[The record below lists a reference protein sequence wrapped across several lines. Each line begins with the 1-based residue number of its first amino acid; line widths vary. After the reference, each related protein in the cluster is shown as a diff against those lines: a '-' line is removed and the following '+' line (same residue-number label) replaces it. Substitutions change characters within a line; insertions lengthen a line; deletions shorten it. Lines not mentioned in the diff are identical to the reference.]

1 MTNSES
7 ELLDGMYKRLV
18 KNFLDL
24 IIMRKLEK
32 RQPMG
37 GYDIIAFLNREFG
50 MLVSSGTVY
59 ANLYSME
66 RNGLIKA
73 KESENRRSYVL
84 TDKGKQTI
92 QSLKN
97 AEKMFVDLVKKIFFG
112 QHEAF

>member
-7 ELLDGMYKRLV
+7 EVLDGMYKRLV

-32 RQPMG
+32 RQCMG
-37 GYDIIAFLNREFG
+37 GYDIIAFLNTEFG
-50 MLVSSGTVY
+50 MLISPGTVY

-66 RNGLIKA
+66 RNGLIEA

-92 QSLKN
+92 QALKN
-97 AEKMFVDLVKKIFFG
+97 LSLIHISEPTRPY
-112 QHEAF
+112 

>member
-7 ELLDGMYKRLV
+7 ELLDGMYKRFV
-18 KNFLDL
+18 KNSLDL

-32 RQPMG
+32 RQSMAA
-37 GYDIIAFLNREFG
+37 YDFITFLNREFG
-50 MLVSSGTVY
+50 MLISSGTVY

-66 RNGLIKA
+66 RNGLIEA

-92 QSLKN
+92 QALKN
-97 AEKMFVDLVKKIFFG
+97 AEKMLVDLVKKIFFG
-112 QHEAF
+112 QHVTF